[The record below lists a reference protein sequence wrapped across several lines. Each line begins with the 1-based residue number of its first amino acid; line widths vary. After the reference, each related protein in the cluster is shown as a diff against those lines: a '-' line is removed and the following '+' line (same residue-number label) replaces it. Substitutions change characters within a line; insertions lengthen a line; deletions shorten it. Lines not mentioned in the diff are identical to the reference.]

1 MQESIKHLMVESGI
15 NVDAALD
22 FMMGSEKMFFKYLYR
37 FLEDPTFPTLFE
49 SLAQGKKEESRIAA
63 HSLKSITATLG
74 LEELNKRIKAQE
86 LALKEGRWEEGLAM
100 EPSVRE
106 EYERIIGVIRK
117 VQEQTA

>member
-1 MQESIKHLMVESGI
+1 MEQSIKQLMTENGI
-15 NVDAALD
+15 KVDSALE

-37 FLEDPTFPTLFE
+37 FLDDPTFPTLFE
-49 SLAQGKKEESRIAA
+49 SLSQEKKEEARIAA

-74 LEELNKRIKAQE
+74 LEELNSRIKAQE

-106 EYERIIGVIRK
+106 EYERICRVIQE
-117 VQEQTA
+117 VQDKTQ